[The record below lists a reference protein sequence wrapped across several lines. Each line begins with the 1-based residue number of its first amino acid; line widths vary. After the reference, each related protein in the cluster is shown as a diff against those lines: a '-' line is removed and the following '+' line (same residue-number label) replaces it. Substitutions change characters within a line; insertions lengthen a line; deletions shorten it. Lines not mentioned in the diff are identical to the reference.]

1 MVKMLNNKVYASGW
15 IQWTVKTSI
24 YVRHRQKYLQGRSYR
39 YLCRWRRKYFSFNI
53 MTEVLLVIKNIISL
67 TLIILRLLDDWYD
80 MDYLGSPALTVNL
93 SMRSLDYLLVMLIMI
108 FFIDNNAMLLVMNG
122 LNIIICFFSGN
133 FEIFKLWSAFFL
145 P

>member
-1 MVKMLNNKVYASGW
+1 
-15 IQWTVKTSI
+15 
-24 YVRHRQKYLQGRSYR
+24 
-39 YLCRWRRKYFSFNI
+39 